1 MQLPVPVAK
10 GGFVECTG
18 PSSSINPIN
27 DARYVFEMCDEQ
39 DGEDDPD
46 VIEWIK
52 ENRKDKVSYDATRRF
67 QETWAAKLN
76 WAECVKGGNGLYD
89 FVRCIVCTEFE
100 TREKILQPK
109 WDTLKK
115 HGGKRKAKKTIP
127 SKGIRI
133 GQW

>member
-1 MQLPVPVAK
+1 MAK
-10 GGFVECTG
+10 GGFVECTV
-18 PSSSINPIN
+18 PLSSIDPIN
-27 DARYVFEMCDEQ
+27 DGHYVFEMGDEK
-39 DGEDDPD
+39 DGKEDPN

-52 ENRKDKVSYDATRRF
+52 EHRKDKVSYNATHRF
-67 QETWAAKLN
+67 EETWVAKLN